1 MKVTKTQALMY
12 ILTTLLDKKE
22 LYKVDITNLFE
33 ISDTVFRRY
42 MQEVR
47 AYFYN
52 FNVPYELKYSKSNA
66 KYYLI
71 YQYLS

>member
-22 LYKVDITNLFE
+22 LYKADIINLFE

-47 AYFYN
+47 AYFCN